1 MRSVKYLE
9 KMQFEKRL
17 NDTQA
22 AALLKISKAA
32 VSQYKSGN
40 RIMDDETCLAIALE
54 LDINPMEIIG
64 AACIDRAEKSGQ
76 KSLWEVFTMRTA
88 QQISAVLTLCFVT
101 SFLTPTPAEAANMR
115 VSAKHSYL
123 AINYAKSFVAFAGGK
138 RCCNLP

>member
-76 KSLWEVFTMRTA
+76 KSLWEVFTTRTA
-88 QQISAVLTLCFVT
+88 NVKSTGVT
-101 SFLTPTPAEAANMR
+101 AALILSLVTIFMTPTPAKAAEIQATSDCHFYIM
-115 VSAKHSYL
+115 
-123 AINYAKSFVAFAGGK
+123 
-138 RCCNLP
+138 